1 MIEIYTDGG
10 CLNNGKPEAIG
21 AYAFI
26 VVQDG
31 EIIYEEAVRIEA
43 TCTNNIAELTA
54 CIQALDYCKNAL
66 IKPTNFY
73 SDSNYVIRGINEWL
87 NGWVAKDFRQG
98 DDLRPNAELWKQV
111 AILRPHFRT
120 LNYVWV
126 KGHEDN
132 VFNNRCDELCSQAM
146 AIEPKTKN
154 NSKAVKF
161 PIQAFREDWGH
172 GEVNLASNDSIFAYQ
187 FSNELGIHG
196 FNDPKT
202 SGISVLVPLS
212 KFYFKS

>member
-26 VVQDG
+26 IVQDG

-66 IKPTNFY
+66 IKPTTFY

-87 NGWVAKDFRQG
+87 EVWIRKDFLVDGCPRPNT
-98 DDLRPNAELWKQV
+98 DLWKHFVTLRPY
-111 AILRPHFRT
+111 FRT

-126 KGHEDN
+126 KGHKDN
-132 VFNNRCDELCSQAM
+132 AFNNRCDELCSQAM
-146 AIEPKTKN
+146 ASEPKTKT
-154 NSKAVKF
+154 NSKAIEY
-161 PIQAFREDWGH
+161 PIRTYHPIWGV
-172 GEVNLASNDSIFAYQ
+172 GEVNLSSNDSLFAYE
-187 FSNELGIHG
+187 FSNELGIQG

-202 SGISVLVPLS
+202 SGISILVPLS
-212 KFYFKS
+212 KIIKS

>member
-10 CLNNGKPEAIG
+10 CVGNGKPEAIG

-26 VVQDG
+26 VVKDG

-43 TCTNNIAELTA
+43 PCTNNIAELTA
-54 CIQALDYCKNAL
+54 CIQALDYCHNAL
-66 IKPTNFY
+66 IKPINFY

-87 NGWVAKDFRQG
+87 DGWVRNNFKQG
-98 DDLRPNAELWKQV
+98 DDTRPNAELWKQV
-111 AILRPHFRT
+111 VTLRPHFRT
-120 LNYVWV
+120 LNYIWV
-126 KGHEDN
+126 KGHDDN
-132 VFNNRCDELCSQAM
+132 IYNNRCDELCTQAM
-146 AIEPKTKN
+146 ALKPKTKN

-161 PIQAFREDWGH
+161 PIPAYKQGCGV
-172 GEVNLASNDSIFAYQ
+172 GEVHLGSSDSLFAYQ

-196 FNDPKT
+196 FNDPEN

-212 KFYFKS
+212 KFIKS

>member
-1 MIEIYTDGG
+1 MIEIYTYGG

-26 VVQDG
+26 IVRDG
-31 EIIYEEAVRIEA
+31 EIIYEKAVRIEA

-54 CIQALDYCKNAL
+54 CIQALQYCIDND

-87 NGWVAKDFRQG
+87 NSWIAKDFRQG
-98 DDLRPNAELWKQV
+98 DDIRPNAELWKQV
-111 AILRPHFRT
+111 AILRLHFRT

-126 KGHEDN
+126 KGHKDN

-146 AIEPKTKN
+146 AIEPKTKT

-161 PIQAFREDWGH
+161 PIPAYHPQRGTGA
-172 GEVNLASNDSIFAYQ
+172 VNLSSNDSLFAYV
-187 FSNELGIHG
+187 FSNELGNLG
-196 FNDPKT
+196 FDDPKT
-202 SGISVLVPLS
+202 SGISVLIPLS
-212 KFYFKS
+212 KFIKS